1 MELLQATSMRCSD
14 DGLIIGGWFAH
25 AFTEST
31 RELDHSLQRK
41 SRVAAAAPRS
51 CAETNIAATRR
62 AVCRRKY
69 RPQRA
74 PGVTAGLKRAPEIGP
89 KVRISATS
97 PAPVASELASKAKAP
112 LPSASRSPMMPE
124 PPTVASNSAV
134 PTASAVARWAMPIY
148 DCPVSFNRDCKVARR
163 IQAFLDLSLEHLD

>member
-1 MELLQATSMRCSD
+1 MELLHATSMRCSD

-41 SRVAAAAPRS
+41 SRVAAAAPKS

-69 RPQRA
+69 RPQRT
-74 PGVTAGLKRAPEIGP
+74 PGNTARKKNTPENRP
-89 KVRISATS
+89 KERNSATS
-97 PAPVASELASKAKAP
+97 PA
-112 LPSASRSPMMPE
+112 
-124 PPTVASNSAV
+124 
-134 PTASAVARWAMPIY
+134 
-148 DCPVSFNRDCKVARR
+148 
-163 IQAFLDLSLEHLD
+163 